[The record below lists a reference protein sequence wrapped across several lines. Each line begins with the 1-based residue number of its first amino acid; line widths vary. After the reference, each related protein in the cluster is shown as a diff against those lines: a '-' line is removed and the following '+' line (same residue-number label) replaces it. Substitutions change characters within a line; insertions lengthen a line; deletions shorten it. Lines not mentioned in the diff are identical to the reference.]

1 MKHARR
7 RLVVFEFINRA
18 VWFVS
23 DVKQIND
30 LVRGHSETI
39 QHKALR
45 VIMDSIPE
53 IIIKVMANL
62 IRRIIKTIRFP
73 RLI

>member
-18 VWFVS
+18 VCFVS

-30 LVRGHSETI
+30 LVRGHSGTI

-45 VIMDSIPE
+45 VIMDPIPE
-53 IIIKVMANL
+53 IIIKVMANP
-62 IRRIIKTIRFP
+62 IRRIIKTI
-73 RLI
+73 

>member
-23 DVKQIND
+23 EQIND

-45 VIMDSIPE
+45 VIMDSIPK